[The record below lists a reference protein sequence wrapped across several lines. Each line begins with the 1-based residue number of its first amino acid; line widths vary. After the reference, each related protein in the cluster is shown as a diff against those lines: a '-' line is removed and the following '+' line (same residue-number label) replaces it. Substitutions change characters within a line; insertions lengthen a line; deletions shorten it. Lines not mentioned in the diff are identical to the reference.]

1 MDYYTEEHPS
11 VTWKVEEPIAGLS
24 ERLVWSIGVRRSEAW
39 ELDSFLRMLKE
50 SGSCT
55 VVVEDPGGEVLYFP
69 CNISMHEVA
78 IVGHAVIGH
87 AA

>member
-1 MDYYTEEHPS
+1 VDYYTAEHPS

-24 ERLVWSIGVRRSEAW
+24 ERLVWSLGVRRSEAW

>member
-24 ERLVWSIGVRRSEAW
+24 ERLVWSIGVRCREAW

-50 SGSCT
+50 SESCT

-78 IVGHAVIGH
+78 IVGQAVIGH

>member
-11 VTWKVEEPIAGLS
+11 VTWKVEVPIAGLS
-24 ERLVWSIGVRRSEAW
+24 ERLVWSIGVRRCEAW